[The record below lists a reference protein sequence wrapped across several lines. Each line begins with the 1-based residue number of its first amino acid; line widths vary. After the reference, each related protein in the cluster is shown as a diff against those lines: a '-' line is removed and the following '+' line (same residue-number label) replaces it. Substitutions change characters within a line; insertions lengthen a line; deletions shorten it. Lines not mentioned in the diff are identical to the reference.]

1 MRIFNNT
8 PYTQAEKTAYVSL
21 LAEKLKVEPETI
33 SLQLLEIPTS
43 ARDRINAVVETTPTP
58 LTIAQRQASYLQ
70 DLNTRLKDFK
80 LPPPAVL
87 VDFETIN
94 KSNGRSFL
102 QFFYLSERQ
111 IDEDGVSTLK
121 QVVRNQVKLPNLGLI
136 LTRIDSDVKT
146 IQFGRN
152 TAKINEESLNFLIE
166 VVEEMQNHPSLRLR
180 ISLKKEED
188 KSELRAKRE
197 EALNEFFIQKNSIN
211 EARLIFGDAEE
222 EDSSDTLQ
230 FFDRK

>member
-1 MRIFNNT
+1 M
-8 PYTQAEKTAYVSL
+8 KTLMFFILLSL
-21 LAEKLKVEPETI
+21 SLCSYGQTKPNPSAFLKKNKQFKSKFEDKITDLFKKKRLHGDFIIGIVDETGLVY
-33 SLQLLEIPTS
+33 SFALN
-43 ARDRINAVVETTPTP
+43 RD
-58 LTIAQRQASYLQ
+58 
-70 DLNTRLKDFK
+70 
-80 LPPPAVL
+80 
-87 VDFETIN
+87 
-94 KSNGRSFL
+94 
-102 QFFYLSERQ
+102 
-111 IDEDGVSTLK
+111 
-121 QVVRNQVKLPNLGLI
+121 
-136 LTRIDSDVKT
+136 
-146 IQFGRN
+146 
-152 TAKINEESLNFLIE
+152 NEESLNFLIE